1 MGFVKD
7 DGLGW
12 FAFEDERGATDLHS
26 SVEMARHLF
35 AGTSV
40 QCAFVSGC
48 QTGKAPPINAMGGIC
63 QGLVREGVPLAI
75 GWAAS
80 IADDLATQLAQGFY
94 GTLTGGETVD
104 RALVVA
110 RQAIAEACEERD
122 DPAWALPVLYSSTTQ
137 SLVFDPDPDRPE
149 KRPSRQA

>member
-40 QCAFVSGC
+40 QCAFISGC

-63 QGLVREGVPLAI
+63 QGLIREEVPLAI
-75 GWAAS
+75 GWAPS
-80 IADDLATQLAQGFY
+80 IADDLATELAQAFY
-94 GTLTGGETVD
+94 DTLPRGET
-104 RALVVA
+104 AA
-110 RQAIAEACEERD
+110 RPPPFARPQIP
-122 DPAWALPVLYSSTTQ
+122 PA
-137 SLVFDPDPDRPE
+137 
-149 KRPSRQA
+149 